1 MTEEVVTRK
10 NKGLTRFLGFTQ
22 TPEYKMFLKDV
33 ESKKNEELKKVVE
46 AIKSN
51 ETKPMYPNQK
61 INDFDKNLLGDLITL
76 QELYLRNVLA
86 TKIPESL
93 YKKSP
98 IFADLPDDI
107 TRMIIPLNMRIM
119 RYKRLFDIFFQA
131 ATIKEKEKHIDWLKP
146 NFANYSTDK
155 WLNFELQSVKELRE
169 KWRLPTKDQLE
180 TLINNSMDT
189 RICLTF
195 ILQLNHFS
203 KGNEINISTSYTPT
217 ENGDILLSTYW
228 YLNKAGKICK
238 RGEDT
243 DATDFI
249 LSGIKITEISTINSQ
264 NTEKKMGVLEKK
276 KDSMNDIQNFFSD
289 RNPFGS
295 QEQLPKEGINW
306 PLIWKKEEEI
316 LVGSRFEFIFIKK
329 TATSSGFIYGKYGK
343 QTNRL
348 FDKSLLKAIG
358 GTRKRYVSNPSA
370 RMSQKKR

>member
-189 RICLTF
+189 RICL
-195 ILQLNHFS
+195 
-203 KGNEINISTSYTPT
+203 
-217 ENGDILLSTYW
+217 
-228 YLNKAGKICK
+228 NKAGKICK